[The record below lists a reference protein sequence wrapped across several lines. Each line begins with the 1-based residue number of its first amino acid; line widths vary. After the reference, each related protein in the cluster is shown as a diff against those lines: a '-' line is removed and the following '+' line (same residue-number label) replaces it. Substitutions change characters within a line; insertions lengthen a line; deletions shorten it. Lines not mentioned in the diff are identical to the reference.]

1 MSLPKLTY
9 FDMAASRG
17 EECRLAFVIAGV
29 PFEDRRIKRED
40 WPTMKATT
48 PYGSLPLLEMPGH
61 APLGQSNA
69 ILTLIGRIHG
79 LHPID
84 PFEAARHEAMM
95 GHVEDLRATVSP
107 TMRIKDEAERKT
119 ARELLAD
126 VYLPAWG
133 RHAEAH
139 IGDGP
144 FFGGARPSVVDTKLH
159 MTVRWFKSG
168 ALDHI
173 PASVFDAFPKLNRV
187 HDAVRDLDA
196 VKDWYAR

>member
-40 WPTMKATT
+40 WPAMKPTT
-48 PYGSLPLLEMPGH
+48 PFGSLPVLELPGQP
-61 APLGQSNA
+61 PLAQSNA
-69 ILTLIGRIHG
+69 ILVLIGRLHG

-84 PFEAARHEAMM
+84 PYEAARHEALMA
-95 GHVEDLRATVSP
+95 HVEDLRATITP
-107 TMRIKDEAERKT
+107 TMRLKDEAEKKA
-119 ARELLAD
+119 AREALSEN
-126 VYLPAWG
+126 YIPAWG
-133 RHAEAH
+133 QYAEAQ
-139 IGDGP
+139 IGGGP
-144 FFGGARPSVVDTKLH
+144 FFGGLRPNVVDTKIH
-159 MTVRWFKSG
+159 MTLRWFKGG

-173 PASVFDAFPKLNRV
+173 PATVLDAFPKLNRV

-196 VKDWYAR
+196 VKAWYAR